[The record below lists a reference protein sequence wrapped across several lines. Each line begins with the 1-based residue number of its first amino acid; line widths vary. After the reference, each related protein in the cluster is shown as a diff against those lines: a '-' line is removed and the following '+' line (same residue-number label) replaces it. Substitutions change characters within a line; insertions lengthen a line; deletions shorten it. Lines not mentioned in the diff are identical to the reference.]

1 MVLAAIMVGCAATV
15 LALMALFE
23 PLRPPGVPWCCPKHL
38 VAAMAIAL
46 AVGAFVLA
54 GLALHCR

>member
-1 MVLAAIMVGCAATV
+1 MVGCAATV